1 MTSADTPLREQLEFA
16 DTDTPLRD
24 DVRRLGAMVGDMLAE
39 QVAPVFLEQ
48 VETLRRI
55 AIARRE
61 QGEPVDALAQ
71 RLAQVPLAQAEPLV
85 RAFAAYFSAT
95 NVAERVHRIRRRRD
109 YQRLGEAPQPGG
121 LEAVLR
127 GLRDEGVTLAELQAQ
142 LAGLCVEPVFTAHP
156 TEAVRRA
163 LLLKEKTVVER
174 LIADIDRTRTPP
186 ERRAD
191 DAASASR

>member
-71 RLAQVPLAQAEPLV
+71 RLAQVPLAQLV
-85 RAFAAYFSAT
+85 QITSLVANYAASSFSST
-95 NVAERVHRIRRRRD
+95 SKK
-109 YQRLGEAPQPGG
+109 
-121 LEAVLR
+121 VL
-127 GLRDEGVTLAELQAQ
+127 
-142 LAGLCVEPVFTAHP
+142 P
-156 TEAVRRA
+156 
-163 LLLKEKTVVER
+163 KEKPW
-174 LIADIDRTRTPP
+174 I
-186 ERRAD
+186 
-191 DAASASR
+191 